1 MTAEQFSPEQR
12 ILRVMRKVLASV
24 VKDVT
29 PRDGMDNPLTERTI
43 EDIRDIF
50 GMISSREKELL
61 EAFGQAGGDRPFYPG
76 EKTSAKVIPI
86 SAGSLKDSRKK
97 VESANPLSETPLFRG
112 VDLDAMEDLLDACPV
127 YELKAGEAL
136 LAAGEKN
143 RDTYLVLNGRLQANL
158 GTADAPRTMTFEP
171 RQTIGEISVLGES
184 TMSAP
189 VVATGE
195 AMVLAISPDTMWAMM
210 EIDAVLARNI
220 LGLLAHR

>member
-29 PRDGMDNPLTERTI
+29 PRDGMDNPLTDRTI

-61 EAFGQAGGDRPFYPG
+61 EAFGQAMGDRPFYPG
-76 EKTSAKVIPI
+76 EQPSAKVIPI
-86 SAGSLKDSRKK
+86 SVGSLKASRKK
-97 VESANPLSETPLFRG
+97 VESSNPLSETPLFKD
-112 VDLDAMEDLLDACPV
+112 VDLDAMNDLLDACPV
-127 YELKAGEAL
+127 YELKAGETL
-136 LAAGEKN
+136 LGAGEKN
-143 RDTYLVLNGRLQANL
+143 SDTYLVLNGILQADL
-158 GTADAPRTMTFEP
+158 GTAGASRLMTFEP

-189 VVATGE
+189 VVAKGD
-195 AMVLAISPDTMWAMM
+195 AVVLAISPDTMWAMM
-210 EIDAVLARNI
+210 DIDPVLARNI

>member
-29 PRDGMDNPLTERTI
+29 PRDGMDNPLTDRTI

-61 EAFGQAGGDRPFYPG
+61 EAFGQAMGDRPFYPG
-76 EKTSAKVIPI
+76 EQPSAKVIPI
-86 SAGSLKDSRKK
+86 SVGSLKASRKK
-97 VESANPLSETPLFRG
+97 VESSNPLSETPLFKD
-112 VDLDAMEDLLDACPV
+112 VDLDAMNDLLDACPV
-127 YELKAGEAL
+127 YELKAGETL
-136 LAAGEKN
+136 LGAGEKN
-143 RDTYLVLNGRLQANL
+143 SDTYLVLNGILQADL
-158 GTADAPRTMTFEP
+158 GTAGASRLMTFEP

-189 VVATGE
+189 VVAKGD
-195 AMVLAISPDTMWAMM
+195 AVVLAISPDTMWAMM
-210 EIDAVLARNI
+210 DIDAVLARNI